1 MEEDLTNLFPP
12 TPTPGPTPGPP
23 PGAQGQSGKQRKQK
37 PYVPPINPASAALD
51 DLSPAQHKSIVGVV
65 PVDHMLVYV
74 SKLLFKVPKRAKVI
88 RLELCQY
95 DWFPKHASLDTQ
107 LRTMRTLRAAAESHD
122 YLICASNKG
131 IYLGDV
137 NDLLVSADREE
148 RRGRGSLAR
157 AARQRKRAAKI
168 LAKAGQQP

>member
-12 TPTPGPTPGPP
+12 TPPPGAPP
-23 PGAQGQSGKQRKQK
+23 PGASSQAPTPTGKRQK
-37 PYVPPINPASAALD
+37 PYVPPINPTSAALD

-74 SKLLFKVPKRAKVI
+74 SKLLFKIPKRAKAI

-107 LRTMRTLRAAAESHD
+107 LRTMRTLRAAAESQD

-137 NDLLVSADREE
+137 NDLLASADREE

-168 LAKAGQQP
+168 LAKAGQP